1 VAHAGSVTPRSA
13 ADETRTDAPSVP
25 STLLDELYGLP
36 LDEFVAARDAAARSA
51 RSDDRA
57 LARRIAALPK
67 PTVAAWVVNQA
78 ARTVPHAVEAVAAI
92 GEELRAASAGGDRQR
107 LVALD
112 KERRRVLDA
121 VLAGVTDT
129 VRPGGRAASEATLRS
144 VRDTFVAAVA
154 DPGAAAAVRAGHLA
168 RGLEHVGF
176 GLVDEAGEPVE
187 LDTATE
193 RPAAAPAGRA
203 ASRRGEAEAERT
215 TRDDAGE
222 ADARAPDAD
231 AHATDAEADLDRA
244 VDEAGAALDRAEEA
258 LDDARAGQARAREAA
273 SEAADA
279 LERAGARVADLE
291 SELEQARAERDA
303 LAAAATQAGDALTR
317 ADEDVARREDEV
329 ETAEEAAT
337 DARRRRRAGRRA
349 H

>member
-1 VAHAGSVTPRSA
+1 VTPRSA

-25 STLLDELYGLP
+25 TALLDELYGLP

-193 RPAAAPAGRA
+193 QPAAAPAGRA
-203 ASRRGEAEAERT
+203 ASGPDEAERA
-215 TRDDAGE
+215 RDDAGE